1 MTSYSINPNSVDP
14 NKNIALYQQVKDA
27 LLKLIHNQVW
37 RPNSLIPTEQELM
50 ETFKVSRTT
59 IRQAINML
67 VQEGLLE
74 KRQGKGT
81 IVLPLKLVGN
91 LGRLR
96 GFAEEVMERGLV
108 PHSQL
113 IRAEF
118 VSMLNFEKS
127 VLQVPENESVLIIE
141 RIRLA
146 NDVPIA
152 LERSCWPEK
161 IGQILMKYDL
171 NSAKYYEI
179 LENHGTFLKHAKEK
193 ISAINAT
200 LHEADLLGIRA
211 GEALLEMTRLSFGI
225 DDAPMEYTRTKFRSD
240 QYSYDIELTR

>member
-193 ISAINAT
+193 NI
-200 LHEADLLGIRA
+200 
-211 GEALLEMTRLSFGI
+211 
-225 DDAPMEYTRTKFRSD
+225 SD
-240 QYSYDIELTR
+240 QRNPA